1 MCQEPNKL
9 IHNKM
14 NPENKKKSDK
24 ITQEHQHDQSVIEKN
39 RALFWLVST
48 VACEQ
53 SEYGAI
59 VVDMEEPPT
68 EGGYPFSYLTK
79 GEIEFKDE
87 RLDTLMKEYDPHREF
102 VIVFSRSSERFN
114 AYLGRAPSI
123 GWWESMVA
131 K

>member
-1 MCQEPNKL
+1 MNQERKN
-9 IHNKM
+9 
-14 NPENKKKSDK
+14 NPDQ
-24 ITQEHQHDQSVIEKN
+24 ITQEHQLEKGVIEKN

-53 SEYGAI
+53 SEHGAI

-87 RLDTLMKEYDPHREF
+87 RLDTLLQEYDPHREF
-102 VIVFSRSSERFN
+102 VIVFSRSSDHFN
-114 AYLGRAPSI
+114 VYLGKAPEI
-123 GWWESMVA
+123 GWWESMA
-131 K
+131 TK